1 MLKTVYAIAA
11 AAIVAAAF
19 VATLSVSEQVEA
31 RGGVPGVK
39 ADRADIRPLAGK
51 CSQKAW
57 PYFEASC
64 LRDTRNPFSQAR
76 EVRIVTTDRLAS
88 ADGST
93 AR

>member
-1 MLKTVYAIAA
+1 MLKTLYAIAA

-31 RGGVPGVK
+31 RGSVPGVK

-51 CSQKAW
+51 CSQRAW
-57 PYFEASC
+57 PYFEATC

-76 EVRIVTTDRLAS
+76 EVRFVSTDRLAPVE
-88 ADGST
+88 
-93 AR
+93 